1 MTGNHGI
8 LDFVAFFYAK
18 RYCGGPFSSTKSGND
33 GADGANGTAAEN
45 RVLRGA
51 MKKKWAKVERCRED
65 ESYRNEAASRSIFA
79 CHPARPLG
87 FCVS

>member
-1 MTGNHGI
+1 LWH
-8 LDFVAFFYAK
+8 FFTRKDIA
-18 RYCGGPFSSTKSGND
+18 GVPFPSTKSGND

-65 ESYRNEAASRSIFA
+65 ESY
-79 CHPARPLG
+79 PL
-87 FCVS
+87 VI